1 MMKSRRG
8 FPIVALV
15 CFVFFG
21 AVGTLSAELPYINI
35 SFPVSVLNLDIAH
48 PGDHAFS
55 PSFFM
60 NIASNVNY
68 RIEITMPEVL
78 EHTTSSSSIIT
89 RSDFQMMRPLGA
101 LPETGGAEVQV
112 EVEVG
117 FNITTTGSDRAGQY
131 RGTLMVT
138 AMPEP

>member
-1 MMKSRRG
+1 MKSRRG

-15 CFVFFG
+15 SFVFFG
-21 AVGTLSAELPYINI
+21 AIGTVSAEPAYINI
-35 SFPVSVLNLDIAH
+35 SLPVSVINLDIAH

-78 EHTTSSSSIIT
+78 EHTTSSSSTIIRT
-89 RSDFQMMRPLGA
+89 DFQMMRPLGA
-101 LPETGGAEVQV
+101 LPETGGAEVRV

-131 RGTLMVT
+131 QGTIILTVT
-138 AMPEP
+138 PEP